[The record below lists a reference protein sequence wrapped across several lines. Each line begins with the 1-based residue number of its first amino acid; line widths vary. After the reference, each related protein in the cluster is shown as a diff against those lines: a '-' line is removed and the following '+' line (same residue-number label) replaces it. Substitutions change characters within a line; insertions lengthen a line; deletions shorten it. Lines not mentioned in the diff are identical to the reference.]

1 MTPSTPVTERDELKS
16 AEGCV
21 LYKRPVAVPETL
33 PVTQND
39 GRCRLRFDYRTNRP
53 LRREAS
59 EFGGFKTGV
68 TDI

>member
-1 MTPSTPVTERDELKS
+1 MLANRMTPSTPVTERDELKS

-39 GRCRLRFDYRTNRP
+39 GRCR
-53 LRREAS
+53 
-59 EFGGFKTGV
+59 
-68 TDI
+68 I